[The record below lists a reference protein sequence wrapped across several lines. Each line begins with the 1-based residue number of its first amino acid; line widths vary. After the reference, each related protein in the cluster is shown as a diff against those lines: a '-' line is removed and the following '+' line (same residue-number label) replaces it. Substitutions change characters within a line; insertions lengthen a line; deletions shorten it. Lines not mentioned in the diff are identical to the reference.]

1 MKDLIFILDR
11 FGISDNAYNEL
22 SIFEKDLPRK
32 TLINQCRDVISK
44 SYKFQRT
51 AGNIPG
57 AYVSFKEELIKYIKS
72 NVSADSQ
79 LLKVK
84 ISGDGSK
91 VSRISNFIVLSFSIV
106 QNETHLTSLDQNV
119 FCIINC
125 KENYEQLNAACKPVF
140 DEINELIVEKGLF
153 VDGKNYPVEFLFGG
167 DMKFLQVILGLGS
180 SLSTH
185 ACPWCRIHKSDR
197 ADMSKPFDFYHTGS
211 MARTNKK

>member
-1 MKDLIFILDR
+1 LKDLIFILDR

-140 DEINELIVEKGLF
+140 DEINELIAEKRLF
-153 VDGKNYPVEFLFGG
+153 VIWGRYEVSSNHIRFRKLFDGVEYT
-167 DMKFLQVILGLGS
+167 KVIEL
-180 SLSTH
+180 T
-185 ACPWCRIHKSDR
+185 CPNHLIFITLVQWQEQTKL
-197 ADMSKPFDFYHTGS
+197 
-211 MARTNKK
+211 